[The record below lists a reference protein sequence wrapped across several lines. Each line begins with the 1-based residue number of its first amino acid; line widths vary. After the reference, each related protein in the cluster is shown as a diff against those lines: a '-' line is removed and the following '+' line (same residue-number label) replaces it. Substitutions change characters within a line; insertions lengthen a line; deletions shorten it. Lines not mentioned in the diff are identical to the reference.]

1 MGPEKK
7 YEEKLKR
14 WLKKEGIW
22 YVKYWGGGVYTRTGV
37 PDILACA
44 GGRFLAIEVKSD
56 SGKLSPEQQEQMAL
70 IRQAGGECIVSRPST
85 FEADKARI
93 KTLMDGCK

>member
-14 WLKKEGIW
+14 WLKKKGAW

-37 PDILACA
+37 PDILVCFK
-44 GGRFLAIEVKSD
+44 GRFIGIEVKSD
-56 SGKLSPEQQEQMAL
+56 SGRLSPEQKEQLAL
-70 IRQAGGECIVSRPST
+70 IKQAGGITMVSRPCT
-85 FEADKARI
+85 FEKDTAFLDN
-93 KTLMDGCK
+93 L